1 MRAAD
6 SGAKSSRTAT
16 RTMRASVVSAPGE
29 VEIEHISVPDPRPGE
44 VRLRL
49 AGSGVCAS
57 SLPLWEGRPWF
68 QYPTPPGA
76 PGHEGWGF
84 VDAVGA
90 GVSGLDPGQR
100 VAALS
105 YRSFAEYDIASAGA
119 VVPLPESLGDC
130 PFPGE
135 PLGCAVNVFRRAQI
149 EAGQT
154 VVVIGIGFLGALLT
168 RLASRAG
175 ARVVAISRRPYAL
188 DVAREM
194 GAYLTIELGSHAK
207 VIQQV
212 HQLTGGLGAERVI
225 EVVGLQEPLELAGEL
240 TRIRGRLVV
249 AGYHQDGL
257 RQINMQLWNW
267 KGIDVVNAHER
278 DPAAYVDGIRGAV
291 DAVASGIV
299 DPRRLYTHVF
309 GLHELDRAFTLMRE
323 RPDGFLKALIL
334 T

>member
-1 MRAAD
+1 
-6 SGAKSSRTAT
+6 
-16 RTMRASVVSAPGE
+16 MRASVVSGPGE
-29 VEIEHISVPDPRPGE
+29 VEIEHIFVPEPGPGE
-44 VRLRL
+44 VRVRL

-68 QYPTPPGA
+68 QYPAAPGA

-84 VDAVGA
+84 VDAIGP
-90 GVSGLDPGQR
+90 GVSGLNPGER

-105 YRSFAEYDIASAGA
+105 YRSFAEYDIASAGT
-119 VVPLPESLGDC
+119 VVPLPESLADC

-135 PLGCAVNVFRRAQI
+135 PLGCAVNVFRRSHI
-149 EAGQT
+149 EAGQI
-154 VVVIGIGFLGALLT
+154 VVIIGIGFLGALLT

-175 ARVVAISRRPYAL
+175 ARVVAVSRRPYAL
-188 DVAREM
+188 EVAREM
-194 GAYLTIELGSHAK
+194 GANLAIELDAHEK
-207 VIQQV
+207 IIQQV
-212 HQLTGGLGAERVI
+212 HELTGGLGAERVI

-267 KGIDVVNAHER
+267 KGLDVINAHER
-278 DPAAYVDGIRGAV
+278 DPAAYVEGIRGAV
-291 DAVASGIV
+291 DAVASGVV
-299 DPRRLYTHVF
+299 DPRRLFTHVF
-309 GLHELDRAFTLMRE
+309 GLHELDLAFTMMRE
-323 RPDGFLKALIL
+323 RPDGFLKALVL

>member
-1 MRAAD
+1 
-6 SGAKSSRTAT
+6 
-16 RTMRASVVSAPGE
+16 MRASVVSGPGE
-29 VEIEHISVPDPRPGE
+29 IEIEHIFVPEPGPGE
-44 VRLRL
+44 VRVRL

-68 QYPTPPGA
+68 QYPAAPGA

-84 VDAVGA
+84 VDAIGP
-90 GVSGLDPGQR
+90 GVSSLNPGER

-119 VVPLPESLGDC
+119 VVPLPESLADC

-135 PLGCAVNVFRRAQI
+135 PLGCAVNVFRRSHI
-149 EAGQT
+149 EAGQI
-154 VVVIGIGFLGALLT
+154 VVIIGIGFLGALLT

-175 ARVVAISRRPYAL
+175 ARVVAVSRRPYAL
-188 DVAREM
+188 EVAREM
-194 GAYLTIELGSHAK
+194 GANLAIELDAHEK
-207 VIQQV
+207 IIQQV
-212 HQLTGGLGAERVI
+212 HELTGGLGAERVI

-267 KGIDVVNAHER
+267 KGLDVINAHER
-278 DPAAYVDGIRGAV
+278 DPAAYVEGIHGAV

-299 DPRRLYTHVF
+299 DPRRLFTHVF
-309 GLHELDRAFTLMRE
+309 GLHELDLAFTMMRE
-323 RPDGFLKALIL
+323 RPDGFLKALVL